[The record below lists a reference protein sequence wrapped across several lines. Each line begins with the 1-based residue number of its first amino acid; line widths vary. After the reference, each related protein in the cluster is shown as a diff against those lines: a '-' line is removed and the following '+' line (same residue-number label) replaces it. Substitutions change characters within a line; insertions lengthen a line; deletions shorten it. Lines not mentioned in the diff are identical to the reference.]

1 MTMKNREV
9 LEKKFSKKEVKS
21 RPGPGGRT
29 ILYVETASVI
39 RRLNEAF
46 DGDWSFEIKDKYIDL
61 QNGYVWI
68 LGRLVCGG
76 IVKEQFGSKAISY
89 NPDGSFADL
98 GDDLKAAASDA
109 LKKCATLLGVGLY
122 LYEGE
127 ESEETFAFRPATE
140 RQKSFIRD
148 LLKSQGKTVDEELL
162 SRLSSQEASQLID
175 TLRGETTKR
184 L

>member
-1 MTMKNREV
+1 MPMKNREI
-9 LEKKFSKKEVKS
+9 LEKKFSRKEVKS

-46 DGDWSFEIKDKYIDL
+46 DGDWSFEVKEKHIDL
-61 QNGYVWI
+61 ENGYVWV
-68 LGRLVCGG
+68 LGRLSCGG
-76 IVKEQFGSKAISY
+76 VVKEQFGSKAIAY
-89 NPDGSFADL
+89 NPDGSFVDL

-127 ESEETFAFRPATE
+127 EEETVEAFRPATE

-148 LLKSQGKTVDEELL
+148 LLKSQGKSVDEALL
-162 SRLSSQEASQLID
+162 ARLSAEEASRLID
-175 TLRGETTKR
+175 KLREETTRK
-184 L
+184 

>member
-1 MTMKNREV
+1 MPMKNREI

-29 ILYVETASVI
+29 ILYVDTASII

-46 DGDWSFEIKDKYIDL
+46 DGDWSFEIKEKHIDA
-61 QNGYVWI
+61 QSGYVWV
-68 LGRLVCGG
+68 LGRLTCGSV
-76 IVKEQFGSKAISY
+76 VKEQFGFKAIAC
-89 NPDGSFADL
+89 NPDGTFIDL

-127 ESEETFAFRPATE
+127 EGGEAETFRPATE
-140 RQKSFIRD
+140 KQKSFIRD
-148 LLKSQGKTVDEELL
+148 LLKSQGKPFDEEFL
-162 SRLSSQEASQLID
+162 SRLSAQEASQLID
-175 TLRGETTKR
+175 KLREETTKR
-184 L
+184 

>member
-1 MTMKNREV
+1 MPMRNREI

-29 ILYVETASVI
+29 ILYVDTASVI

-46 DGDWSFEIKDKYIDL
+46 DGDWSFEIKEKHIDTE
-61 QNGYVWI
+61 NGYVWV
-68 LGRLVCGG
+68 LGRLTCGG
-76 IVKEQFGSKAISY
+76 VVKEQFGSKAIAY
-89 NPDGSFADL
+89 NPDGSFMDL

-127 ESEETFAFRPATE
+127 EGEPQEEAFRPATE

-148 LLKSQGKTVDEELL
+148 LLRSQGKPVDEKMLASL
-162 SRLSSQEASQLID
+162 SAQEASELID
-175 TLRGETTKR
+175 RLREGSKH
-184 L
+184 